1 MFIKFFKKIFTPKPQ
16 KDPHLAFYEDVPEP
30 EIPILKCAK
39 HIKFKKSCPICL
51 QSKGYV

>member
-1 MFIKFFKKIFTPKPQ
+1 MFIKFFKNLFTPEPQ
-16 KDPHLAFYEDVPEP
+16 KDPHIALYEDVPEP

-39 HIKFKKSCPICL
+39 HIRFKKSCPTCL